1 MTIFKAAINSTEQK
15 TKQLK
20 VEKYPVDILRFKD
33 YFGLELTY
41 EEICSIQGWK
51 VTNSNSRKAQ
61 FKALRDKVNYREIG
75 SRKYR
80 RYIIDSI
87 KVGLDIEKI
96 RSELSETKLI
106 NLVAKSILEQL
117 YVEQVAECDEFNIQ
131 SSWFV
136 TNRTLAKRVGLNSK
150 SYDYVKYSRRD
161 FANQYRLNL
170 SEVEDTFKL
179 NEDYVNTKIKQA
191 LNLLQNKLGIIS
203 HTQGYML
210 GVEQARVQDAG
221 LFEEQGQQVAQTEV
235 VTLYPSL
242 STIEWIKVTAIP
254 LALRSIGVTSLA
266 SLNYDFELKKRFY
279 TTVLPEWINTHS
291 RDEIFK
297 GLPKYTY
304 EVQQLVGVKSVY
316 CCHRIGFNTEV
327 IQQCYEE
334 SEQLTTEEREILVQ
348 LFASIDCDKE
358 EAIGDVS
365 TSICNTLNS
374 NLVTRHHKASQGH
387 GKESTREIRS
397 SETYVKAG
405 KIVNAQ
411 CHSNKANYTR
421 FGIGNTSTNATTKT
435 VRVVH

>member
-1 MTIFKAAINSTEQK
+1 MTVLKKSRRATNGKKRRI
-15 TKQLK
+15 K

-33 YFGLELTY
+33 YFGVELTY
-41 EEICSIQGWK
+41 EDICNIQGWK
-51 VTNSNSRKAQ
+51 VTDSNSRKAQ

-80 RYIIDSI
+80 RYIIDSV

-96 RSELSETKLI
+96 KSELSETKLI

-161 FANQYRLNL
+161 FANHYRLNL

-210 GVEQARVQDAG
+210 VVEQTRVQDAG

-291 RDEIFK
+291 RDK
-297 GLPKYTY
+297 MLNGLPKYSY
-304 EVQQLVGVKSVY
+304 DVQQLVGVKNVY

-334 SEQLTTEEREILVQ
+334 SEQLTTEEREILIQ
-348 LFASIDCDKE
+348 LFTSIDCDKE
-358 EAIGDVS
+358 ESIDDVV
-365 TSICNTLNS
+365 TSVCNALNN
-374 NLVTRHHKASQGH
+374 NLVNRHHKALQGQ
-387 GKESTREIRS
+387 GKESVREIRS
-397 SETYVKAG
+397 SDTYVEAG
-405 KIVNAQ
+405 KIVNTQ
-411 CHSNKANYTR
+411 CHSDKATYIK
-421 FGIGNTSTNATTKT
+421 FGIGKKSTNGTTKA